1 MLNDCHKYD
10 TANNAK
16 IQPFPTEPLIMAL
29 LLSQHKMIDWL
40 NDQIKLRQKW
50 GIFAMSKE
58 QQSQT
63 KGNNKNNTELRF

>member
-1 MLNDCHKYD
+1 
-10 TANNAK
+10 
-16 IQPFPTEPLIMAL
+16 MAL